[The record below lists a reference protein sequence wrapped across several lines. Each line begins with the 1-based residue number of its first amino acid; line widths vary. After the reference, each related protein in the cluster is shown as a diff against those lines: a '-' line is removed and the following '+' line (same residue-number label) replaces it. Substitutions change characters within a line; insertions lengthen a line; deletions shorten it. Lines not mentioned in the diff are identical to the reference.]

1 MQIVIDIS
9 EDRYKQVCEEQWLPN
24 RLYFEKAIADGKPLE
39 KEPLETKATELQK
52 AYNKGFEDATTHW
65 QQESNKKLSELASKK
80 DKERAELEAKLVADF
95 SHDLRL
101 RDERL
106 LEFENFVQ
114 ANRDRKCSADER
126 NSIIRVA
133 IGFEEVAVKA
143 IRLLEAERK
152 N

>member
-1 MQIVIDIS
+1 MTLKAKIILVAVFALAIS
-9 EDRYKQVCEEQWLPN
+9 LFTGGRWL
-24 RLYFEKAIADGKPLE
+24 
-39 KEPLETKATELQK
+39 
-52 AYNKGFEDATTHW
+52 YNKGFEDATTHW

-106 LEFENFVQ
+106 LEFENFVR
-114 ANRDRKCSADER
+114 ANRDRECSADER
-126 NSIIRVA
+126 NAIIRVA